1 MKSWKVKFFS
11 SKIFFP
17 LFRARVPQFARRRFA
32 AFSFAHL
39 RAYLSIAFRT
49 FVWYIEEIIFDE
61 SLDEEDEN
69 YYNGSYDD
77 NRNDNNP
84 QDNRPDGGTGCLGIV
99 SAIVIM
105 ILLLSLLL

>member
-1 MKSWKVKFFS
+1 VARISKYVPCILKNKGGVLKSWKVKIFS

-49 FVWYIEEIIFDE
+49 FVWY
-61 SLDEEDEN
+61 
-69 YYNGSYDD
+69 G
-77 NRNDNNP
+77 
-84 QDNRPDGGTGCLGIV
+84 
-99 SAIVIM
+99 
-105 ILLLSLLL
+105 

>member
-1 MKSWKVKFFS
+1 MDD
-11 SKIFFP
+11 
-17 LFRARVPQFARRRFA
+17 
-32 AFSFAHL
+32 
-39 RAYLSIAFRT
+39 
-49 FVWYIEEIIFDE
+49 IEEIIFDE

-84 QDNRPDGGTGCLGIV
+84 QDNRPDGGGELDDLMQEAYLAMLRAVRLWRPDGGTGCLGIV